1 MSAPKHLAII
11 PDGNRRWARARGL
24 EPAEG
29 HRVGFLETSPTV
41 VEAAFAAGVHTVTH
55 WYFSTE
61 NWGRSDAEVAALMD
75 LYQQVVREQLPLWQ
89 RWGARVCWLGR
100 RDRVPDGL
108 RDALLDAEAR
118 TAGNTDRVY
127 NIALDHGGRDSIG
140 RAVRA
145 ALAAG
150 VAPEELDGELHRFLD
165 TAGQPHPEPDLILRT
180 SGEQR
185 LSGLLLWQSP
195 YAELC
200 FVEACFPAL
209 TAEEVQAAVAWYAGR
224 ARRWGA

>member
-24 EPAEG
+24 EPAVG

-61 NWGRSDAEVAALMD
+61 NWGRSEAEVGALMD

-89 RWGARVCWLGR
+89 RWGAQVRWLGR
-100 RDRVPDGL
+100 RDRVPTGL
-108 RDALLDAEAR
+108 RDALLGAEQQ
-118 TAGNTDRVY
+118 TAENTDRVY
-127 NIALDHGGRDSIG
+127 NVALDHGGRDAIG
-140 RAVRA
+140 RGVRA

-150 VAPEELDGELHRFLD
+150 VTPEELEGQLGRFLD

-195 YAELC
+195 YAELA
-200 FVEACFPAL
+200 FLEPCFPAV
-209 TAEEVQAAVAWYAGR
+209 TAKDVEAALAWYATR
-224 ARRWGA
+224 SRRWGA